1 MSFNMLQFYTSI
13 TARAKPLFNKVL
25 AKRIAKGKEDAQ
37 RLDERRGIVTRDR
50 PKGTLIWVHAA
61 SVGEAQSALILI
73 ETLLKANQTARI
85 LVTTGTRT
93 SAARMETALPE
104 RAFHQFIPLDHPEW
118 VARFL
123 DHWKPDTAFWMESE
137 LWPNMLAA
145 MKERNIPAALI
156 NARLS
161 EKSMGRWRFVKNS
174 IAELLS
180 TFQIILAQ
188 SEHDAQNFRSLGA
201 GHVIA
206 TGNLK
211 YSASPLPYNEDDFKA
226 IKGITGQRP
235 TIVYASTHG
244 GEEDIAASIH
254 DILANAFPDL
264 LTIIIPR
271 HPDRGTAIQDTLA
284 AKHTGVLA
292 REQAMNLP
300 DENTRIYIANTLGEM
315 GLFYRLSDIVYVGRS
330 LSNDG
335 GGGHNPLEPA
345 LLNCAVLH
353 GANIQNLQDIYN
365 DMQAENACI
374 AAQNAEDLAQKLEW
388 LLSDAEERGNFINRA
403 RDFSNTKTHVI
414 EDVMKHIS
422 PMLDGVSNAA

>member
-25 AKRIAKGKEDAQ
+25 AKRMAKGKEDAQ
-37 RLDERRGIVTRDR
+37 RLDERRGIATAER
-50 PKGTLIWVHAA
+50 PKGRLIWLHAA

-73 ETLLKANQTARI
+73 DHLLKANKTANI

-93 SAARMETALPE
+93 SAARMEESLPE

-118 VARFL
+118 VANFL
-123 DHWKPDTAFWMESE
+123 EHWKPDTALWMESE

-145 MKERNIPAALI
+145 MKERGIPAALI

-180 TFQIILAQ
+180 TFQVILAQ
-188 SEHDAQNFRSLGA
+188 SDHDTQNFQALGA
-201 GHVIA
+201 EHVIA

-211 YSASPLPYNEDDFKA
+211 YSAAPLPYNEDDFKA
-226 IKGITGQRP
+226 IKGLIGLRP
-235 TIVYASTHG
+235 TIVYASTHD
-244 GEEDIAASIH
+244 GEEEIAASIH

-264 LTIIIPR
+264 LTIIVPR
-271 HPDRGTAIQDTLA
+271 HPDRGDVIKDLLSP
-284 AKHTGVLA
+284 KYSGVLTRDKA
-292 REQAMNLP
+292 KNSP

-315 GLFYRLSDIVYVGRS
+315 GLFYRLSEIVYVGRS

-353 GANIQNLQDIYN
+353 GANVQNLQDIYN
-365 DMQAENACI
+365 DMQAHNSCI
-374 AAQNAEDLAQKLEW
+374 SVQNAEELAQKIEW
-388 LLSDAEERGNFINRA
+388 LLSDSEERENFINRA
-403 RDFSNTKTHVI
+403 RNFSNAKTHVI
-414 EDVMKHIS
+414 ENVMEHIS
-422 PMLDGVSNAA
+422 PILDGVSNAA